1 MLSSQRRPG
10 LFQSILA
17 FFAASSI
24 LGINASYDLQ
34 PDDSSNVKSI
44 AKDMA
49 ADMMQFY
56 AEVMNPGVPGD
67 LKPPYYWWEAG
78 ALMGILIDYW
88 KLTGDETYNQNATDG
103 LVHQTGKYNDYMPDN
118 QTLTEGNDDQG
129 FWGMSVLSAAELEF
143 APAPNKP
150 GWLALAQAIFNTQAA
165 RWDTEHCNGGLRWQ
179 IFTWNN
185 GYDYKN
191 TISQG
196 TFFNMAARLALYT
209 GNTSYSDWA
218 EKTYEW
224 VVEKNYIDN
233 DYNVYDGA
241 YISDGCTALTPYQW
255 TYNNGVF
262 MHGAAAMYNLTGS
275 DVWKS
280 RLDGLIK
287 GAEVFFRG
295 DDNNIMTEVA
305 CETVDRCNYDQQSFK
320 AYLTRWMASVTK
332 WAPYTASTIK
342 PYLRATS
349 LAAAK
354 QCLGGSSGRLCGLK
368 WYTGAYDNT
377 SGLGMQMAALEAVMT
392 NLIDEQPDFLTA
404 KTGGTSQGDASA
416 GGEDINS
423 DGKTHK
429 KASLGSKVGAGVLT
443 AFVLGC
449 LLAGIVWM
457 LKEES
462 TNLMDVITGSAIGN
476 AAGGASLGSLFKKGD
491 SKTAMQEVY
500 TMETKVPSPQPSMN
514 PVMTAQQPLRP
525 EATAIPAHRTAHPSG
540 QESV

>member
-1 MLSSQRRPG
+1 MSSPPHRRG
-10 LFQSILA
+10 LLRSIVTFL
-17 FFAASSI
+17 AASST
-24 LGINASYDLQ
+24 LGTTAAYDLQ
-34 PDDSSNVKSI
+34 PDDSSNIKSV

-56 AEVMNPGVPGD
+56 ADVKVPGVPGD
-67 LKPPYYWWEAG
+67 LRPPYYWWEAG
-78 ALMGILIDYW
+78 ALMGVLIDYW
-88 KLTGDETYNQNATDG
+88 KLTGDETYNQDVIDG
-103 LVHQTGKYNDYMPDN
+103 LSHQTGRYNDYMPDN

-129 FWGMSVLSAAELEF
+129 FWGMAVMSAAELEF
-143 APAPNKP
+143 SPAPNKP

-165 RWDTEHCNGGLRWQ
+165 RWDTEHCDGGLRWQ

-196 TFFNMAARLALYT
+196 CFFNIAARLALYT

-224 VVEKNYIDN
+224 VLEKQYIDSH
-233 DYNVYDGA
+233 YNVFDGA
-241 YISDGCTALTPYQW
+241 YIHDGCAALTPYQW

-262 MHGAAAMYNLTGS
+262 MHGVAAMYNLTGS
-275 DVWKS
+275 DIWKS

-295 DDNNIMTEVA
+295 DNNDIMTEVA

-332 WAPYTASTIK
+332 WAPYTAETIK

-349 LAAAK
+349 VAAAK
-354 QCLGGSSGRLCGLK
+354 QCLGGDNGRLCGLK

-377 SGLGMQMAALEAVMT
+377 SGLGMQMSALEAVMT

-404 KTGGTSQGDASA
+404 NTGGTSQGDSSA
-416 GGEDINS
+416 GGQDINT
-423 DGKTHK
+423 DGKKHITV
-429 KASLGSKVGAGVLT
+429 SLGSKVGAGFLT
-443 AFVLGC
+443 AFVLIC

-462 TNLMDVITGSAIGN
+462 TNLLDVITGSSVGN
-476 AAGGASLGSLFKKGD
+476 GAGGASLGSLFKKSD
-491 SKTAMQEVY
+491 SKTRVQEVY
-500 TMETKVPSPQPSMN
+500 CTETKVLSPKPSADPMTIVQQPSK
-514 PVMTAQQPLRP
+514 P
-525 EATAIPAHRTAHPSG
+525 EAAALPTRRSSQPMG
-540 QESV
+540 QDNV